1 MLESEIDS
9 LIFVCPLPLLH
20 ILSPP
25 TLPPHSSS
33 LPQPCR
39 TMFSCPVKSVWGYY
53 RSDVL
58 KALTSFSSHR
68 GTWPT
73 ANIVLF
79 SSFRNEAAAH
89 VLRMG
94 LDRPVCVRACL
105 PGHVVL
111 PVLSVVSFPFSP
123 HTFRCYHRC
132 DDSYRPCS
140 SSWMIGMIEEHKIVQ
155 QANGAPRGKITP
167 YWAPVSKEPIKC
179 SKMQTTKEH
188 RRD

>member
-58 KALTSFSSHR
+58 KALTSSSSHR

-94 LDRPVCVRACL
+94 LDRPVCVLACL

-123 HTFRCYHRC
+123 HSFRCC
-132 DDSYRPCS
+132 DDSYRPSCS
-140 SSWMIGMIEEHKIVQ
+140 SSWMTEMIAEHKIVQ
-155 QANGAPRGKITP
+155 LAKRKIHPTLGPSVKRTNQMLKNAN
-167 YWAPVSKEPIKC
+167 
-179 SKMQTTKEH
+179 
-188 RRD
+188 D